1 MDRDAGARDMTASV
15 HSKCP
20 ANLDDPPNRAT
31 VMILG
36 RLTETFHALGPICLH
51 NFVIVT
57 GRKTQLLLLLIQQLS
72 YKYIDPRY
80 FALEVCI

>member
-20 ANLDDPPNRAT
+20 ANRDDPPNRAT

-36 RLTETFHALGPICLH
+36 RRTLAFHALGPDV
-51 NFVIVT
+51 FA
-57 GRKTQLLLLLIQQLS
+57 QLC
-72 YKYIDPRY
+72 YCYWP
-80 FALEVCI
+80 